1 MNRKRWTFQN
11 QALCIFLLT
20 FSVLFL
26 VNLYIYNNMN
36 TIIENV
42 DKTYVGNKNLMEL
55 RENLDEIQSCVTEYL
70 NTRNEDAL
78 NQFYSKE
85 TEYKELLKTLN
96 SDIVDSENLIME
108 KNIRNMSES
117 YLIVVNRALI
127 AKRGRD
133 IEGYQMYNAQAGE
146 LFDYLVTC
154 INDLNGT
161 LFRNNSDTYAQLLES
176 VHFTEMMYIF
186 VLMLT
191 GFLNVCLIIVLI
203 RRMTKPLKELAETA
217 KEVGKGN
224 LEVQLIESNNQNEIG
239 IVIRA
244 FNQMVNSLKE
254 YIERLRQSVEAESAL
269 RENTIRMEAYL
280 KDAQLK
286 YLQAQINPHFLF
298 NTLNAGAQLAMLEDA
313 DKTYRYIHKVA
324 DFFRFLVKK
333 NDVLST
339 IQEEIELVD
348 DYIYIF
354 C

>member
-1 MNRKRWTFQN
+1 MNKKRWTFQN

-26 VNLYIYNNMN
+26 VNLYIYSNMN

-78 NQFYSKE
+78 NQFYNRE
-85 TEYKELLKTLN
+85 EEYKELLKTLN

-133 IEGYQMYNAQAGE
+133 IEGYQMYNEQASE

-154 INDLNGT
+154 INNLNST
-161 LFRNNSDTYAQLLES
+161 LFRNNSDTYAQLLDS
-176 VHFTEMMYIF
+176 VHFTEMMYSII
-186 VLMLT
+186 LMLT

-203 RRMTKPLKELAETA
+203 RRMTKPLKE
-217 KEVGKGN
+217 
-224 LEVQLIESNNQNEIG
+224 
-239 IVIRA
+239 
-244 FNQMVNSLKE
+244 
-254 YIERLRQSVEAESAL
+254 
-269 RENTIRMEAYL
+269 
-280 KDAQLK
+280 
-286 YLQAQINPHFLF
+286 
-298 NTLNAGAQLAMLEDA
+298 
-313 DKTYRYIHKVA
+313 
-324 DFFRFLVKK
+324 
-333 NDVLST
+333 
-339 IQEEIELVD
+339 
-348 DYIYIF
+348 
-354 C
+354 